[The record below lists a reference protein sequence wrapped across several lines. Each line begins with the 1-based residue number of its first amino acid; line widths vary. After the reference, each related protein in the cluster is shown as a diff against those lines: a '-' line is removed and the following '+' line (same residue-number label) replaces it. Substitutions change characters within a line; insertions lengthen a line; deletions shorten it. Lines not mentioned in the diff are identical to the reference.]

1 MRLLPTGVPGLSSVL
16 TSGSSAFASGASA
29 FASWAVVCSGTGT
42 GTGAG
47 AGADTAG
54 VAAIT
59 DLIILV

>member
-42 GTGAG
+42 GAG